1 MGLVCYRARLRIAS
15 RPHPARVPF
24 VLLEPLGHPHEL
36 VGELYQRRPGVEIG
50 ACDRKLATVAR
61 TLLKHFRV
69 HGLNPASIS
78 KMPHAGRRSAKS
90 LAIQHEW
97 RAL

>member
-15 RPHPARVPF
+15 RPHPARVPRG
-24 VLLEPLGHPHEL
+24 LLEPLGHPHEL

-50 ACDRKLATVAR
+50 ACGRKLATVTR

-69 HGLNPASIS
+69 HGLNPAPYL
-78 KMPHAGRRSAKS
+78 KCRRRDDVPRKS
-90 LAIQHEW
+90 LVIQHEW